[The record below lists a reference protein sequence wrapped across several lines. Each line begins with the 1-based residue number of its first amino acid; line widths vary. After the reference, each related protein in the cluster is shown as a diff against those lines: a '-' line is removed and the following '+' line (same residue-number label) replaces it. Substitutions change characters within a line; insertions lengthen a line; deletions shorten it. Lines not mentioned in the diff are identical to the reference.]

1 MIAASVLTFTLIVGL
16 VVGVASG
23 QPLIAVPL
31 AIGLTVGYATAFLTV
46 PALRA
51 GRLGTT
57 GAAID
62 DANSGWTEF
71 HRELARAR
79 RFDGRFA
86 LVRLDGG
93 DNASGDD
100 LIARRDRIATVTR
113 RIDRVWIDGA
123 DILLLLPEA
132 TTDAVDAAFQR
143 LRDTVPE
150 ALQVDP
156 GIAIFPEHGITSGS
170 LISAAY
176 GAGIE
181 NVPTPITTARAEIR
195 STGVSDAALAADRQP
210 PAERAGSGG

>member
-1 MIAASVLTFTLIVGL
+1 MIAASVLTLTLIVGL
-16 VVGVASG
+16 VVGVMSG

-31 AIGLTVGYATAFLTV
+31 AIGLAAGYTAAFLTV
-46 PALRA
+46 PALRV
-51 GRLGTT
+51 GRRGTT

-86 LVRLDGG
+86 LVRLDGANPSVDG
-93 DNASGDD
+93 D
-100 LIARRDRIATVTR
+100 LIARRDRIAAVTR

-132 TTDAVDAAFQR
+132 TTDAVDAAFER
-143 LRDTVPE
+143 LRSTVPD
-150 ALQVDP
+150 ALQIDP
-156 GIAIFPEHGITSGS
+156 GIAIFPEHGITSGA
-170 LISAAY
+170 LIAAAY
-176 GAGIE
+176 GAGVE
-181 NVPTPITTARAEIR
+181 GVPTPITTARAELR
-195 STGVSDAALAADRQP
+195 SGGTPDAALTAERQP